1 MRLIAILFFV
11 SLFTVFT
18 THAQERKDCDDVKT
32 GEFRIENEYGITI
45 IKRTLNKQLEIGKRD
60 SSEIIMDVVWLND
73 CTFQLR
79 NAKLLKGPEFLRGNP
94 TDILTVE
101 IVGIDGNKLT
111 TKTTANFTD
120 FSRETT
126 MEIIK

>member
-11 SLFTVFT
+11 SLLTVFT

-45 IKRTLNKQLEIGKRD
+45 IKRTLDKQLEIGKRD

-79 NAKLLKGPEFLRGNP
+79 NAKLLKGPEF
-94 TDILTVE
+94 
-101 IVGIDGNKLT
+101 
-111 TKTTANFTD
+111 
-120 FSRETT
+120 
-126 MEIIK
+126 